1 VHAWSKHFTLSR
13 RQTARHAIANHATLL
28 SASFDTLQNELSMNV
43 LTNQQ
48 PAYWRSLEELE
59 NTPEFVEFLHREF
72 PQAASEFPTGM
83 SRRRWLQLMGASLA
97 MAGVAGCRWEK
108 ETIAPFVTRPANR
121 IPGVPQKFATSL
133 EIGGA
138 IRPLIVTSYDGR
150 PIKVEGHR
158 EHPSSFGGTDSFSQ
172 AALLNLY
179 DPDRSREILQLDR
192 DGKNLRAWDDFAEF
206 MTPLSQ
212 QLRDSGGKGVRVLA
226 ERSSSLCRKRLFTK
240 LAANWPQAKFV
251 EHEPCSRSNEHLGAK
266 LAFGEAY
273 KSVYDLSRAN
283 VVFAIDSDLFDFH
296 PQAVSLIRAWSERRV
311 PENGPMNRV
320 YAVESQFSTLGS
332 VADHRLPIRSSDIF
346 ELLIKLEDRIKA
358 VSATSESATPTDVKS
373 HTARFIEI
381 VAADLVA
388 NPGQSLIVVGPGQP
402 PEVHATAHRLN
413 KLLQNVGV
421 TVSYIAEDPQ
431 ISVMSLDSIADLV
444 EEIENGDVNFLIILG
459 GNPAY
464 DSRTFAASMTKVPHR
479 IRIGASVDETSQLS
493 TWHLP
498 QAHSFESWGVGYSHE
513 GLLTIR
519 QPLIDPIFGGIS
531 QEEFVNFLCD
541 DERSKGL
548 DILRN
553 TLKEI
558 FSESRFEQEFSRL
571 THDGFLADY
580 RQKKSNPVLRLPL
593 ENTLP
598 NRSRDGIELV
608 FTPSS
613 STFDGRFANNGWLQE
628 TPAAL
633 TKLTWQNAA
642 LIAPSTATKLNVA
655 TGDIITITVRDQS
668 VEIPAFVLPGQAPN
682 SIALALGYGRT
693 AAGHV
698 GGDVS
703 AGVQS
708 VGVNVSSLR
717 GSSSTFIETDV
728 KIAPSGKRVTLA
740 TTQDH
745 HAIDKVGL
753 AELAGRIG
761 ELVREGTQKQYLE
774 HPDFAQHTVHHPPLE
789 SLWKERSPEGHAWG
803 MSIDLSRCIG
813 CNACMLACQSENN
826 VPIVGPE
833 QVAKG
838 REMHWIRIDRYFSGE
853 IDNPQVVSQP
863 VTCQHCENAPCE
875 QVCPVAATVHSPEGL
890 NDMAY
895 NRCVGTRY
903 CANNCPYKVRR
914 FNFLDYTSHLAKAN
928 EELAR
933 LMINPEVT
941 VRSRGVM
948 EKCTFCVQRIQSVK
962 IDSKN
967 NQRAIADGEIQ
978 TACQQACPAGAIN
991 FGDLLDQQS
1000 EVSKSHANPRSY
1012 AMLAELNVKPRTKYL
1027 ARIRNPHP
1035 GMDKTDE
1042 S

>member
-1 VHAWSKHFTLSR
+1 MF
-13 RQTARHAIANHATLL
+13 
-28 SASFDTLQNELSMNV
+28 
-43 LTNQQ
+43 
-48 PAYWRSLEELE
+48 
-59 NTPEFVEFLHREF
+59 
-72 PQAASEFPTGM
+72 G
-83 SRRRWLQLMGASLA
+83 
-97 MAGVAGCRWEK
+97 
-108 ETIAPFVTRPANR
+108 
-121 IPGVPQKFATSL
+121 
-133 EIGGA
+133 
-138 IRPLIVTSYDGR
+138 
-150 PIKVEGHR
+150 EGH
-158 EHPSSFGGTDSFSQ
+158 
-172 AALLNLY
+172 
-179 DPDRSREILQLDR
+179 
-192 DGKNLRAWDDFAEF
+192 
-206 MTPLSQ
+206 
-212 QLRDSGGKGVRVLA
+212 
-226 ERSSSLCRKRLFTK
+226 K
-240 LAANWPQAKFV
+240 L
-251 EHEPCSRSNEHLGAK
+251 
-266 LAFGEAY
+266 
-273 KSVYDLSRAN
+273 VYDLSQAN
-283 VVFAIDSDLFDFH
+283 VVLALDSDLFDFH
-296 PQAVSLIRAWSERRV
+296 PQAVSLIRAWSDRRV

-332 VADHRLPIRSSDIF
+332 VADHRIPMSSRDISGF
-346 ELLIKLEDRIKA
+346 LTKVGDRINA
-358 VSATSESATPTDVKS
+358 RIAAPEPATSTESKDLAERFADV
-373 HTARFIEI
+373 
-381 VAADLVA
+381 VAADLVE
-388 NPGQSLIVVGPGQP
+388 NRGQSLIVVGPGQP
-402 PEVHATAHRLN
+402 PEVHASAHRLN
-413 KLLQNVGV
+413 KLLRNEGV
-421 TVSYIAEDPQ
+421 TVSSIAEDPQ
-431 ISVMSLDSIADLV
+431 ILVTSPDPIADLIK
-444 EEIENGDVNFLIILG
+444 EIDSGDVNVLIMLG

-464 DSRTFAASMTKVPHR
+464 GSRAFAESMTKVQHR
-479 IRIGASVDETSQLS
+479 LRIGENVDETSRLS

-498 QAHSFESWGVGYSHE
+498 QAHAFESWGVGYSHE

-519 QPLIDPIFGGIS
+519 QPLIDPIFGGIT
-531 QEEFVNFLCD
+531 QEEFVNFLID
-541 DERSKGL
+541 NDRSKSL
-548 DILRN
+548 DILRL
-553 TLKEI
+553 TLRDILPERS
-558 FSESRFEQEFSRL
+558 FDEEFARL
-571 THDGFLADY
+571 IHDGFLNEHG
-580 RQKKSNPVLRLPL
+580 QKKSNPVLKPAVETALMKPA
-593 ENTLP
+593 
-598 NRSRDGIELV
+598 SDGIELV

-613 STFDGRFANNGWLQE
+613 STYDGRFANNGWLQE

-642 LIAPSTATKLNVA
+642 LIAPSTAMKLNVA
-655 TGDIITITVRDQS
+655 TGDVIKVTVRDQS
-668 VEIPAFVLPGQAPN
+668 VEIPAFILPGQAPN
-682 SIALALGYGRT
+682 SITVALGYGRT

-698 GGDVS
+698 GGDS
-703 AGVQS
+703 AAGVPS
-708 VGVNVSSLR
+708 VGVNVAILR
-717 GSSSTFIETDV
+717 GNHNALIEAGV
-728 KIAPSGKRVTLA
+728 KIESTGKRVTLA

-761 ELVREGTQKQYLE
+761 ELVREGTQQQYRE
-774 HPDFAQHTVHHPPLE
+774 HPDFAQHATHHPPLE

-833 QVAKG
+833 QVAEG
-838 REMHWIRIDRYFSGE
+838 REMHWIRIDRYFSGD

-967 NQRAIADGEIQ
+967 NQRSIVDGEIQ

-1035 GMDKTDE
+1035 DLATAQE
-1042 S
+1042 SV

>member
-1 VHAWSKHFTLSR
+1 
-13 RQTARHAIANHATLL
+13 
-28 SASFDTLQNELSMNV
+28 MNI

-48 PAYWRSLEELE
+48 SAYWRSLEELE

-108 ETIAPFVTRPANR
+108 ETIAPFVTRPTNR
-121 IPGVPQKFATSL
+121 IPGVPQKFATSV

-158 EHPSSFGGTDSFSQ
+158 EHPSSLGGTDSFSQ

-192 DGKNLRAWDDFAEF
+192 NGKTVRNWDDFAEF
-206 MTPLSQ
+206 MTPLNRM
-212 QLRDSGGKGVRVLA
+212 LRDSGGKGVRILA
-226 ERSSSLCRKRLFTK
+226 ERSSSLCRARLFAK
-240 LAANWPQAKFV
+240 LAAIWPQAKFV
-251 EHEPCSRSNEHLGAK
+251 EHEPLSRINEQMGAK
-266 LAFGEAY
+266 LAFGEAH
-273 KSVYDLSRAN
+273 KPVYDLSRTN
-283 VVFAIDSDLFDFH
+283 IVLAIDSDLFDFH
-296 PQAVSLIRAWSERRV
+296 PQAISLIRAWSDRRV

-332 VADHRLPIRSSDIF
+332 VADHRLPVRSGDISEF
-346 ELLIKLEDRIKA
+346 LAKVEDRIKA
-358 VSATSESATPTDVKS
+358 SIAVSQSANPANSKDRTE
-373 HTARFIEI
+373 RFIDV

-388 NPGQSLIVVGPGQP
+388 NKGQSLVVVGPGQP
-402 PEVHATAHRLN
+402 PEVHAMAHHLN
-413 KLLQNVGV
+413 NLLQNIGA
-421 TVSYIAEDPQ
+421 TVFFIAENPQ
-431 ISVMSLDSIADLV
+431 ISSNSPDPLADLV
-444 EEIENGDVNFLIILG
+444 QEIESGEIRVLITLG

-464 DSRTFAASMTKVPHR
+464 DSQSFAASMTKVPHR
-479 IRIGASVDETSQLS
+479 LRLGAYVDETSRLS

-498 QAHSFESWGVGYSHE
+498 HAHSFESWGVGYSHE

-519 QPLIDPIFGGIS
+519 QPLIDPIFGGSS
-531 QEEFVNFLCD
+531 QEEFVSFLCD
-541 DERSKGL
+541 NDRSKSF

-558 FSESRFEQEFSRL
+558 LPETSFDQDFARL
-571 THDGFLADY
+571 THDGFLTEH
-580 RQKKSNPVLRLPL
+580 RQKRSNPVLQPVVQRPL
-593 ENTLP
+593 T
-598 NRSRDGIELV
+598 NRSQDGIELV

-642 LIAPSTATKLNVA
+642 LIAPSTASKLSIS
-655 TGDIITITVRDQS
+655 TGDVIKITVRNQS

-682 SIALALGYGRT
+682 SIAVAFGYGRT

-698 GGDVS
+698 GGDV
-703 AGVQS
+703 AVGVQS
-708 VGVNVSSLR
+708 VGVNVSHLR
-717 GSSSTFIETDV
+717 RNGSSFIEADA
-728 KIAPSGKRVTLA
+728 KIERTGKRVTLA

-761 ELVREGTQKQYLE
+761 ELVREGTQQQYLE
-774 HPDFAQHTVHHPPLE
+774 HPDFAQHAVHHPPLE

-838 REMHWIRIDRYFSGE
+838 REMHWIRIDRYFSGD
-853 IDNPQVVSQP
+853 IDNPQVVTQP

-914 FNFLDYTSHLAKAN
+914 FNFLDYTSHLTKAN
-928 EELAR
+928 EELSR
-933 LMINPEVT
+933 LLINPEVT

-962 IDSKN
+962 IDFKN
-967 NQRAIADGEIQ
+967 NQRAIVDGEIQ

-1035 GMDKTDE
+1035 GLATAEE
-1042 S
+1042 SL

>member
-1 VHAWSKHFTLSR
+1 
-13 RQTARHAIANHATLL
+13 
-28 SASFDTLQNELSMNV
+28 MNIS
-43 LTNQQ
+43 TNQQ
-48 PAYWRSLEELE
+48 PVYWRSLEELE
-59 NTPEFVEFLHREF
+59 KTPEFVEFLHREF
-72 PQAASEFPTGM
+72 PQAASEFPTGI

-138 IRPLIVTSYDGR
+138 IRPLIVTAYDGR

-158 EHPSSFGGTDSFSQ
+158 EHPSSLGGTDSFSQ

-192 DGKNLRAWDDFAEF
+192 NGKIVRTWDDFAEF
-206 MTPLSQ
+206 MGPLSQ
-212 QLRDSGGKGVRVLA
+212 TLRESGGKGVRVLA
-226 ERSSSLCRKRLFTK
+226 ERSSSLCRARLFAK
-240 LAANWPQAKFV
+240 LAANWSKAKFV
-251 EHEPCSRSNEHLGAK
+251 EHEPIPRINEQLGAK
-266 LAFGEAY
+266 LSFGEAH

-283 VVFAIDSDLFDFH
+283 VLFAIDSDLFDFH
-296 PQAVSLIRAWSERRV
+296 PQAVSLIRGWSDRRV

-320 YAVESQFSTLGS
+320 YAVESQFSTIGS
-332 VADHRLPIRSSDIF
+332 VADHRLPLKSSEIPNF
-346 ELLIKLEDRIKA
+346 LAKVEDRIKA
-358 VSATSESATPTDVKS
+358 AIDSGETATSTKS
-373 HTARFIEI
+373 KDTTERFIEI

-388 NPGQSLIVVGPGQP
+388 NRGQSLVVVGPGQS

-413 KLLQNVGV
+413 KLLQNIGV
-421 TVSYIAEDPQ
+421 TVSFIAEDSQ
-431 ISVMSLDSIADLV
+431 ISATSLDPLADLV
-444 EEIENGDVNFLIILG
+444 REIENGDVNVLIMLG

-464 DSRTFAASMTKVPHR
+464 DSQALAKSMTKIPHR
-479 IRIGASVDETSQLS
+479 LRIGSYLDETSQLS

-531 QEEFVNFLCD
+531 TEEFVSFLCD
-541 DERSKGL
+541 NDRKKSL
-548 DILRN
+548 DILRI
-553 TLKEI
+553 TLTDLLP
-558 FSESRFEQEFSRL
+558 ESRFDQEFSRL
-571 THDGFLADY
+571 IHDGFLTEY
-580 RQKKSNPVLRLPL
+580 RQKKSNPVLRPAFANQLTNP
-593 ENTLP
+593 
-598 NRSRDGIELV
+598 SRDGIELV
-608 FTPSS
+608 FTPSRS
-613 STFDGRFANNGWLQE
+613 SFDGRFANNGWLQE

-642 LIAPSTATKLNVA
+642 LIAPSTAAKLKIT
-655 TGDIITITVRDQS
+655 TGDVIKISVRNQS

-682 SIALALGYGRT
+682 SIAIALGYGRT

-698 GGDVS
+698 GGDI
-703 AGVQS
+703 ATGVQP
-708 VGVNVSSLR
+708 VGVNIAHLR
-717 GSSSTFIETDV
+717 TNSSTFIEADAKVEPT
-728 KIAPSGKRVTLA
+728 GKRVTLA

-761 ELVREGTQKQYLE
+761 ELVREGTQQQYLE
-774 HPDFAQHTVHHPPLE
+774 HPDFAQHKVHHPPLE

-838 REMHWIRIDRYFSGE
+838 REMHWIRVDRYFSGDV
-853 IDNPQVVSQP
+853 DNPQVVSQP

-967 NQRAIADGEIQ
+967 NQRSIVDGEIQ

-1035 GMDKTDE
+1035 DLDTAEE
-1042 S
+1042 SL